1 MKVAFTP
8 NGTSIY
14 ATTFS
19 KFSDCIRQ
27 FPEISIADHL
37 AKLPQDDLRAVLQ
50 SILESHLDAKLN
62 EIKLEHPDDARLVA
76 RLVAEIDW
84 TLASTASW
92 EVLARMYASDV
103 TNNYTYNL
111 RNVRGEST
119 CFPVLF
125 AMIRDGHIYE
135 SEIAYTDRKWI
146 SNYDVYKSVINTLR
160 SKRVTIPELFLPG
173 QLLKTRPLEFSPG
186 KFETLIEFLCNKY
199 KETLFRRF
207 QNTHRTVAAQ
217 IEYCLSLC
225 NHAQLVGILY
235 DAIAIRFNDDENALI
250 NYFKERTI
258 QQGDQTHK
266 LRAQKDVIRYVL
278 APYLSSEDVIHL
290 AQTNKAWRNFFIAPS
305 TDPTSWSTMYKEK
318 FHHFV
323 PTSFPKK
330 EASWFRLFQQAH
342 FKNTEKWGRK
352 APPFRTFLK
361 AVNETITDYPA
372 DLVYKADRGDFHWRI
387 ASSKRRGS
395 KSVNKTPQN
404 PTKQR

>member
-1 MKVAFTP
+1 VGYYVYLYM
-8 NGTSIY
+8 
-14 ATTFS
+14 
-19 KFSDCIRQ
+19 R
-27 FPEISIADHL
+27 
-37 AKLPQDDLRAVLQ
+37 
-50 SILESHLDAKLN
+50 
-62 EIKLEHPDDARLVA
+62 
-76 RLVAEIDW
+76 
-84 TLASTASW
+84 
-92 EVLARMYASDV
+92 
-103 TNNYTYNL
+103 NL
-111 RNVRGEST
+111 SNVRGEST
-119 CFPVLF
+119 CIPILI
-125 AMIRDGHIYE
+125 AMMRDGHIYE

-235 DAIAIRFNDDENALI
+235 DAIARPFKGDENAFI
-250 NYFKERTI
+250 NALKAQTI

-266 LRAQKDVIRYVL
+266 LRVQKDVVRYVL
-278 APYLSSEDVIHL
+278 APYLSSQDIINL
-290 AQTNKAWRNFFIAPS
+290 AQTDKAWRNFFAATSADS
-305 TDPTSWSTMYKEK
+305 TAWSTMYKEK

-342 FKNTEKWGRK
+342 FKNTEKRGHK
-352 APPFRTFLK
+352 AAPFRTFLK
-361 AVNETITDYPA
+361 AMNETITDYPA

-395 KSVNKTPQN
+395 KLVKK
-404 PTKQR
+404 PTTIKPKR